1 MDFTL
6 FDAIGTVFS
15 EDDGSW
21 DKVVK
26 VYDNFANDFLY
37 PNINNIMV
45 LPKIMIRIINE
56 VYKMILKI
64 PDDHGTYSNCPR
76 IPQLYYGSEIGM
88 SGDKDKGDADIRQ
101 DFPGGWLGDENNAF
115 TKEAVLWAKINILIL
130 LLNCSNGEKPTKR
143 YILVK

>member
-21 DKVVK
+21 DKGMVK

-45 LPKIMIRIINE
+45 LPKIMIRIASMKSIR
-56 VYKMILKI
+56 MIL
-64 PDDHGTYSNCPR
+64 
-76 IPQLYYGSEIGM
+76 
-88 SGDKDKGDADIRQ
+88 
-101 DFPGGWLGDENNAF
+101 EN
-115 TKEAVLWAKINILIL
+115 T
-130 LLNCSNGEKPTKR
+130 R
-143 YILVK
+143 

>member
-21 DKVVK
+21 DKGMVK

-45 LPKIMIRIINE
+45 LPKIMIRIASMKSIR
-56 VYKMILKI
+56 MILEI
-64 PDDHGTYSNCPR
+64 PDDHGTYSCPR
-76 IPQLYYGSEIGM
+76 IPI
-88 SGDKDKGDADIRQ
+88 
-101 DFPGGWLGDENNAF
+101 
-115 TKEAVLWAKINILIL
+115 VL
-130 LLNCSNGEKPTKR
+130 R
-143 YILVK
+143 